1 MIKKIFYGWWI
12 VGACFLIAFYMAG
25 VVAYGFTAFFKPI
38 AKEFGWSYTQ
48 ISLAASLRGLEM
60 GMFAPI
66 FGYLV
71 DRFGSRRLV
80 FCGTLTIGFGLVFV
94 SRTNSLT
101 MFYGAFLILALGRSA
116 CSGTVLMA
124 AVARWFRRNVGKALG
139 IMSSGMGASGI
150 LVLLIVWLI
159 DLYQWR
165 TTFVILGL
173 GTWLVGIPLSF
184 VIRDRPEQYGYDLDG
199 ETSAEQ
205 VETPRSQDAEVG
217 FKEVLKSS
225 TFWHLT
231 LAQTIRRMV
240 AIAVITHIMPYLSSI
255 GMSRSIAALLAASI
269 PLLSILGRFGF
280 GWLGDIFDKRYMM
293 AWSYSCLGGGL
304 LALSYVQETWVIFP
318 FLILFPLSWG
328 GMALSGAIVREYF
341 GAASFGKI
349 LGVIGGIGTIGVV
362 IGPSVAGWTYDTLGS
377 YHPIWLIFAATS
389 VIPVALVLTIKPRR
403 EQAG

>member
-12 VGACFLIAFYMAG
+12 VLACFFIAFYMAG

-38 AKEFGWSYTQ
+38 AREFGWSYTQ
-48 ISLAASLRGLEM
+48 ISLAASLRGLET

-71 DRFGSRRLV
+71 DRFGPRRLI
-80 FCGTLTIGFGLVFV
+80 FWGTLTIGFGLVFV

-101 MFYGAFLILALGRSA
+101 MFYAAFGILALGRSA
-116 CSGTVLMA
+116 CSPPVLMT
-124 AVARWFRRNVGKALG
+124 AVAKWFRRNVGKALG
-139 IMSSGMGASGI
+139 IMSSGVGASGI

-173 GTWLVGIPLSF
+173 GTWLLAIPLSF
-184 VIRDRPEQYGYDLDG
+184 LIRDRPEHYGYDLDG
-199 ETSAEQ
+199 ERSAEQ

-217 FKEVLKSS
+217 FKEAFRGS

-240 AIAVITHIMPYLSSI
+240 LIAVITHIMPYLSSV
-255 GMSRSIAALLAASI
+255 GMSRSGAAVVATSI

-280 GWLGDIFDKRYMM
+280 GWLGDIFDKRHMM
-293 AWSYSCLGGGL
+293 AWSYSCIGAGV
-304 LALSYVQETWVIFP
+304 LALSYVQEAWVIFP
-318 FLILFPLSWG
+318 FLIIFPLSWG
-328 GMALSGAIVREYF
+328 SMALNGAIVREYF
-341 GAASFGKI
+341 GIASFGKI
-349 LGVIGGIGTIGVV
+349 LGVMGGIGTIGVI

-377 YHPIWLIFAATS
+377 YHSIWLIFAATS
-389 VIPVALVLTIKPRR
+389 VIPVALILTIKPRW